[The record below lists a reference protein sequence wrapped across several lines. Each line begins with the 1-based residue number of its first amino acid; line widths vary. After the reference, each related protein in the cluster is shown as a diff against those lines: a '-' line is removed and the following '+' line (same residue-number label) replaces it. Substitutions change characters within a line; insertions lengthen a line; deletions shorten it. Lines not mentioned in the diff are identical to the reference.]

1 MLRKY
6 STWQLAMPGQRGD
19 GTAILCEG
27 ISVTAGYVQVTWD
40 CYSMQNQWF
49 GSGWLNSYNWGSG
62 MLEVVTGGI
71 IAYAYIHANSQL
83 TYPIIVLGVGAKN
96 VREYVL
102 LKA

>member
-1 MLRKY
+1 
-6 STWQLAMPGQRGD
+6 
-19 GTAILCEG
+19 
-27 ISVTAGYVQVTWD
+27 
-40 CYSMQNQWF
+40 
-49 GSGWLNSYNWGSG
+49 

-96 VREYVL
+96 AREYVL